1 MTDILNSING
11 IIWSSALIILCIGAG
26 IYFSI
31 ATKFLQITNFRDM
44 LKLLFAK
51 ATNDSG
57 VSSFQ
62 AFAIALC
69 GRIGTGNIVGVAT
82 AIAMGGPGSIF
93 WMWLIA
99 ILGSATAYVEATLG
113 QIYKE
118 KKDGEYRGGPAY
130 YIEKG
135 IGVKWYAML
144 FALVTIL
151 STGLLLPSV
160 QSNSISNGI
169 QTAFNIPTHYT
180 AIALVALT
188 LIIISGGIK
197 RISKFSEIIVPI
209 MSGGYILLAII
220 IILMNIGQVPG
231 MFALIIKSAFGFEEA
246 FGGIIGAAIAWGV
259 KRGIY
264 SNEAGQGTAPHAA
277 AAAAV
282 SHPAKQ
288 GLVQAFSIYVDTLLV
303 CTATAFM
310 ILITGQYNV
319 TPKDAEIIV
328 ENIPGIDYTAFTQFA
343 IAHEFPAIGKGFVA
357 LALFCFA
364 FTTIIAY
371 YYMAETN
378 FAYLDKNNKYFRY
391 GKWGIAAMVLF
402 STYFGAVKTAD
413 AAWTLGDIG
422 VGSMAWLNIIAI
434 LILRKPAL
442 IALKDYRTQ
451 KKQGKDP
458 HFNPTDLGIKNA
470 DYWERPTTKED

>member
-1 MTDILNSING
+1 MTDILNSINS
-11 IIWSSALIILCIGAG
+11 IIWSNAMLILCIGAG

-31 ATKFLQITNFRDM
+31 ATKFLQVSNFKDM
-44 LKLLFAK
+44 IRLLFAK

-82 AIAMGGPGSIF
+82 AIAMGGPGALF
-93 WMWLIA
+93 WMWTIA
-99 ILGSATAYVEATLG
+99 ILGSATAYIEATLG

-160 QSNSISNGI
+160 QSNSISGSI
-169 QTAFNIPTHYT
+169 QTAFDIPTNYT
-180 AIALVALT
+180 AIALVL
-188 LIIISGGIK
+188 LVVLIISGGIK
-197 RISKFSEIIVPI
+197 RISRFSEIIIPI
-209 MSGGYILLAII
+209 MSGGYILMALLIVG
-220 IILMNIGQVPG
+220 MNITQVPA
-231 MFALIIKSAFGFEEA
+231 MFTLIIKSAFGFESA
-246 FGGIIGAAIAWGV
+246 FGGVIGAAIAWGV

-282 SHPAKQ
+282 THPAKQ

-303 CTATAFM
+303 CTATGFM

-319 TPKDAEIIV
+319 TPKDAAVIV
-328 ENIPGIDYTAFTQFA
+328 ENIPGVDYTAFTQYA
-343 IAHEFPAIGKGFVA
+343 IGHHFPAVGKAFVA
-357 LALFCFA
+357 IALFCFA

-378 FAYLDKNNKYFRY
+378 FAYLDKKNTYFKY

-402 STYFGAVKTAD
+402 STYYGAVKTAD

-422 VGSMAWLNIIAI
+422 VGSMAWLNLIAI

-442 IALKDYRTQ
+442 KALKDYRAQ
-451 KKQGKDP
+451 KKAGKDP
-458 HFNPTDLGIKNA
+458 EFNPTDLGIKNA
-470 DYWERPTTKED
+470 DYWVNQNTQ

>member
-1 MTDILNSING
+1 MTDILNSIND
-11 IIWSSALIILCIGAG
+11 IIWSNAMILLCIGAG

-82 AIAMGGPGSIF
+82 AIAMGGPGALF
-93 WMWLIA
+93 WMWTIA
-99 ILGSATAYVEATLG
+99 ILGSATAYIEATLG

-135 IGVKWYAML
+135 IGLKWYAVL
-144 FALVTIL
+144 FALVTIV

-160 QSNSISNGI
+160 QSNSISSGI

-180 AIALVALT
+180 AIGLVALT
-188 LIIISGGIK
+188 LVIISGGIK
-197 RISKFSEIIVPI
+197 RISKFSEIIIPI
-209 MSGGYILLAII
+209 MSGGYILLALII
-220 IILMNIGQVPG
+220 IAMNIGQVPS
-231 MFALIIKSAFGFEEA
+231 MFALIFKSAFGFEEA
-246 FGGIIGAAIAWGV
+246 FSGIIGAAIAWGV

-303 CTATAFM
+303 CTATGFM

-319 TPKDAEIIV
+319 TPKDAAVIV
-328 ENIPGIDYTAFTQFA
+328 ENLPSVDYTGFTQYA
-343 IAHEFPAIGKGFVA
+343 IAYEFPAMGKAVVA
-357 LALFCFA
+357 IALFFFA

-391 GKWGIAAMVLF
+391 GKWAIAAMVLF
-402 STYFGAVKTAD
+402 STYYGAVKTAD

-422 VGSMAWLNIIAI
+422 VGSMAWLNLIAI

-442 IALKDYRTQ
+442 KALKDYRAQ

-458 HFNPTDLGIKNA
+458 HFNPNDLGIKNA
-470 DYWERPTTKED
+470 NYWENNKND

>member
-11 IIWSSALIILCIGAG
+11 IIWSNAMILLCIGAG

-51 ATNDSG
+51 ATSDSG

-82 AIAMGGPGSIF
+82 AIAMGGPGAVF
-93 WMWLIA
+93 WMWVIA
-99 ILGSATAYVEATLG
+99 ILGSATAYIEATLG

-118 KKDGEYRGGPAY
+118 KKDGEYRGGPAF

-144 FALVTIL
+144 FALVTII

-160 QSNSISNGI
+160 QSNSISSSV
-169 QTAFNIPTHYT
+169 QTAFDIPTHYT
-180 AIALVALT
+180 GIALVILVI
-188 LIIISGGIK
+188 LIISGGIK
-197 RISKFSEIIVPI
+197 RISKFSEIIIPI
-209 MSGGYILLAII
+209 MSGGYILLGLII
-220 IILMNIGQVPG
+220 IGLNIEEVPA
-231 MFALIIKSAFGFEEA
+231 MLSLIFKSAFGFEEA
-246 FGGIIGAAIAWGV
+246 FGGIIGAAISWGV

-277 AAAAV
+277 SAAAV
-282 SHPAKQ
+282 THPAKQ
-288 GLVQAFSIYVDTLLV
+288 GLVQAFSVYVDTLLV
-303 CTATAFM
+303 CTVTAFM

-319 TPKDAEIIV
+319 TPMGAETIV
-328 ENIPGIDYTAFTQFA
+328 ENIPGVDYTAFTQYA
-343 IAHEFPAIGKGFVA
+343 IAQEFPAMGKAFVA
-357 LALFCFA
+357 IALFCFA

-378 FAYLDKNNKYFRY
+378 FAYLDKKNRYFKY
-391 GKWGIAAMVLF
+391 GKWAIAFMVLF
-402 STYFGAVKTAD
+402 STYYGAVKTAD

-422 VGSMAWLNIIAI
+422 VGSMAWLNLIAI

-442 IALKDYRTQ
+442 KALKDYRAQ

-458 HFNPTDLGIKNA
+458 HFNPTELGIKSA
-470 DYWERPTTKED
+470 DYWEKTERGD

>member
-160 QSNSISNGI
+160 QSNSISSGI
-169 QTAFNIPTHYT
+169 QTAFDIPTHYT

-197 RISKFSEIIVPI
+197 RISKFSEIIIPI
-209 MSGGYILLAII
+209 MSGGYIILALII
-220 IILMNIGQVPG
+220 VGMNYEQIPA
-231 MFALIIKSAFGFEEA
+231 MFALIIKSAFGMEEA

-282 SHPAKQ
+282 THPAKQ

-402 STYFGAVKTAD
+402 STYYGAVKTAD

-442 IALKDYRTQ
+442 KALKDYRAQ

-470 DYWERPTTKED
+470 DYWENNKNN

>member
-1 MTDILNSING
+1 MTEILNSVNG

-160 QSNSISNGI
+160 QSNSISSGI

-180 AIALVALT
+180 AIGLVALT

-231 MFALIIKSAFGFEEA
+231 MFALIFKSAFGFEEA
-246 FGGIIGAAIAWGV
+246 FSGIIGAAIAWGV

-282 SHPAKQ
+282 THPAKQ

-303 CTATAFM
+303 CTATGFM

-402 STYFGAVKTAD
+402 STYYGAVKTAD

-442 IALKDYRTQ
+442 KALKDYRAQ

-470 DYWERPTTKED
+470 DYWENNKNN